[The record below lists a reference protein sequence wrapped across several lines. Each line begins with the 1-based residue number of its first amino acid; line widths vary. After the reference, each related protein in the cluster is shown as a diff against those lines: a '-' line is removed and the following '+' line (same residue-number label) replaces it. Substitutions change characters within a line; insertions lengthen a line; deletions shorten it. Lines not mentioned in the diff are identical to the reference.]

1 MIQLVIPKYGNPDTD
16 YEEQFYNR
24 ISILIHFRGQ
34 NEKEIRLKITKKIKC
49 HYHFYQIDKYSS
61 AE

>member
-34 NEKEIRLKITKKIKC
+34 NEKEIRLKITKNIK
-49 HYHFYQIDKYSS
+49 
-61 AE
+61 